1 MSVEPVDQRVY
12 MLAIGLSLAAGPAI
26 THADLCRVDA
36 GASGAGDGS
45 SWVDAYTDL
54 QPALTDPDCTEIW
67 VASGLYKPGTA
78 TTDTFQLESGVALY
92 GGFAGTESSLDERDV
107 AANVTVLSGDVGDD
121 DITDANG
128 VVTDPGDQNG
138 TGDQVGDNAEHVI
151 TAGGTDASAV
161 LDGFTI
167 TAGHGEVGA
176 GLYNVGG
183 SPTLSNLTFRGNR
196 TGGITGI
203 TGGGGLY
210 NQGSASQP
218 VELVA
223 TNLIFRDNFGRD
235 GGGMMNVSNT
245 TVSLTG
251 STFRNN
257 VASSR
262 GGAIASFGSV
272 DLAITASIF
281 HDNTADEGG
290 AIFGVSLTFFPPP
303 SGSLTVTDS
312 TFRRNQAFEIGGAI
326 RARGPDVVVQGSTF
340 DQNRAQSHSVGH
352 GDGGAIYM
360 GLFNTAGEP
369 AGGLFLTNSTFSE
382 NYAEYQGGAVA
393 VECEDVILDP
403 DAIQMNHLTFRFNEV
418 GLQGRG
424 GAIANLDDQT
434 SGNISGCFDFG
445 INNSILWLNRIN
457 SEIYNDGPQSK
468 PVIRNSIVWRSFGS
482 GPDWNDEY
490 GHDGG
495 GNLDAHPWF
504 DHLGD
509 RGGPTE
515 TIAIRPTSFA
525 IDSAHPDFCP
535 PTDQRGVPR
544 MQDGD
549 GDGVPGCDMGAF
561 EVVLPTPVLGSP
573 VGGSTG
579 TSPIPVTIDFDLPVE
594 EFDITDLVVG
604 NGTAGNFAG
613 SGDSYTVE
621 ITPDGDGVVTVD
633 VPFGAGEWPPGGWFE
648 SDTEPSQGHPSVAAE
663 QLVIPVDDTPP
674 EVTLATTVP
683 DPTNIA
689 PVPITITFTE
699 PVTGFE
705 LSDLGISN
713 GTADNFSGSGDA
725 YSVDIMPLAD
735 GAVTLDI
742 AAGVA
747 TDAAG
752 NSNTAAAPLNLVYD
766 GTAPI
771 PTLASSTNNP
781 TNASPLPV
789 TVTFSEPVIDFDL
802 TSVAVDNGTAGN
814 LVGSGAGYTFDV
826 IPAADG
832 TLTVEIAA
840 GAATDAAGNIS
851 TIAEPLART
860 FDGTP
865 PAVVSTS
872 LHPIYSGLGPDI
884 IDVRFSEAM
893 HNPDGDIDPGDITH
907 PANYLLVGAGN
918 DGTFET
924 ASCAD
929 GVAAS
934 DDPFPVGSV
943 SWNSTSLTATISLP
957 APPDVDDYRLFICG
971 TTSLLDLAGN
981 VLNGG
986 ADATAGFGVGF
997 PITVPSL
1004 HPAGLVLLVLLFALV
1019 GSWTLLCHQ
1028 RHYQWRTKP

>member
-1 MSVEPVDQRVY
+1 
-12 MLAIGLSLAAGPAI
+12 
-26 THADLCRVDA
+26 
-36 GASGAGDGS
+36 
-45 SWVDAYTDL
+45 
-54 QPALTDPDCTEIW
+54 
-67 VASGLYKPGTA
+67 
-78 TTDTFQLESGVALY
+78 
-92 GGFAGTESSLDERDV
+92 
-107 AANVTVLSGDVGDD
+107 
-121 DITDANG
+121 
-128 VVTDPGDQNG
+128 
-138 TGDQVGDNAEHVI
+138 
-151 TAGGTDASAV
+151 
-161 LDGFTI
+161 
-167 TAGHGEVGA
+167 
-176 GLYNVGG
+176 
-183 SPTLSNLTFRGNR
+183 
-196 TGGITGI
+196 
-203 TGGGGLY
+203 
-210 NQGSASQP
+210 
-218 VELVA
+218 
-223 TNLIFRDNFGRD
+223 
-235 GGGMMNVSNT
+235 
-245 TVSLTG
+245 
-251 STFRNN
+251 
-257 VASSR
+257 
-262 GGAIASFGSV
+262 
-272 DLAITASIF
+272 
-281 HDNTADEGG
+281 
-290 AIFGVSLTFFPPP
+290 
-303 SGSLTVTDS
+303 
-312 TFRRNQAFEIGGAI
+312 
-326 RARGPDVVVQGSTF
+326 
-340 DQNRAQSHSVGH
+340 
-352 GDGGAIYM
+352 
-360 GLFNTAGEP
+360 
-369 AGGLFLTNSTFSE
+369 
-382 NYAEYQGGAVA
+382 
-393 VECEDVILDP
+393 
-403 DAIQMNHLTFRFNEV
+403 
-418 GLQGRG
+418 
-424 GAIANLDDQT
+424 
-434 SGNISGCFDFG
+434 
-445 INNSILWLNRIN
+445 
-457 SEIYNDGPQSK
+457 
-468 PVIRNSIVWRSFGS
+468 
-482 GPDWNDEY
+482 
-490 GHDGG
+490 
-495 GNLDAHPWF
+495 
-504 DHLGD
+504 
-509 RGGPTE
+509 
-515 TIAIRPTSFA
+515 
-525 IDSAHPDFCP
+525 
-535 PTDQRGVPR
+535 
-544 MQDGD
+544 
-549 GDGVPGCDMGAF
+549 
-561 EVVLPTPVLGSP
+561 VVLPTPVLGSP